1 MRTGPLAATSRPA
14 GPGWQGGRSVTLS
27 ARVRRATAVRDDE
40 AATIGLV
47 AAVFAT
53 LEAGRT
59 LGEVGVS
66 TMVLARLPDDA
77 LPWLQLPLGAVSIV
91 IALVFGAAL
100 GRVIRARVFGITL
113 GVFTALLLLEAL
125 ALPALPGLVPIAWLT
140 VMIAGSLGVTIA
152 WTSAGSTLDA
162 RQAKRLFPLCTAAA
176 IAGSFAAGLL
186 SGHLASLLGTTALL
200 VGHAACLAVAVVLI
214 RRLAGRSVGSGWG
227 EPGRSDGPR
236 SVVADLRVGMDEV
249 LRSPL
254 LRLVALAYVLFA
266 VLLFSVAFPFQI
278 AAKRAFAD
286 EGELAGALGIV
297 AAIVTAASLVV
308 SLLVANRFYARFGV
322 AAGALLVPL
331 VYLATFAV
339 WIVHF
344 DFGTAAALLIVL
356 QVTQRGVSNAA
367 WSAFYNVVPAARRAQ
382 AMAFNDG
389 VALPIGVMLAGVL
402 QLTAARVL
410 QPDQVFWLGLGTA
423 AACTA
428 VAIAIRRRYG
438 AALLATLRSSAG
450 ERILEGGPGLGDR
463 LDAPDVRG
471 SLVQAL
477 HDPAPAARSMAAGL
491 LARSTHPEARDALA
505 GVLDDPDPLVS
516 GTAIVAILRD
526 GGDAVATLA
535 AERRL
540 AGLPEGSE
548 VERVVALRA
557 LHQLGRTPDRSTL
570 EAALADPAAT
580 VRAVAVTHLADGVRG
595 TGGAG
600 DTAGATGPGTGGR
613 GAGAATD
620 RLVAALDDPSHL
632 VRRAA
637 AATISASPGI
647 PKGVLGRLEGGS
659 PATQA
664 AALAA
669 LASPDGSP
677 CERPVADAVER
688 WALRTLGPAQALQA
702 SRADL
707 VSSLRATGDDGRA
720 AELGRFLLAA
730 IDHRLDR
737 AKELALLALAV
748 LGTPSAG
755 GVIRRRLQAPDPEV
769 RAQAIEALDSTAER
783 HVGAALLRLIEPPEG
798 RPGGDRVT
806 ALHRLRHDDDPWIAG
821 LARLL
826 DATGDPMPEPSGP
839 LTDIET
845 MLRLRRV
852 PLFAGLAP
860 EDLHRLALVATQ
872 RLFEAGATVV
882 REGELGDELFLIL
895 EGRVRVIRD
904 GSDGSTRTIRD
915 YGPGDHFGELAVL
928 RRRPRAATVVALD
941 PLETLVIDGDGLTT
955 ILRERP
961 DAAMALLATLAER
974 ISLQ

>member
-1 MRTGPLAATSRPA
+1 M
-14 GPGWQGGRSVTLS
+14 TLS

-40 AATIGLV
+40 AATIAWI

-66 TMVLARLPDDA
+66 TLVLARLPDDA

-91 IALVFGAAL
+91 IALAFGAAL
-100 GRVIRARVFGITL
+100 GRVVRARVFGITL
-113 GVFTALLLLEAL
+113 GAVSGLLLLEAL

-176 IAGSFAAGLL
+176 IAGSFAGGVLAGP
-186 SGHLASLLGTTALL
+186 LASLLGTTALL
-200 VGHAACLAVAVVLI
+200 LGHAVCLALSIVLI

-227 EPGRSDGPR
+227 APARSGAPR
-236 SVVADLRVGMDEV
+236 SVVADLRVGMDAV

-254 LRLVALAYVLFA
+254 LRLVAVAYVLFA
-266 VLLFSVAFPFQI
+266 ILLFSVAFPFQI

-286 EGELAGALGIV
+286 EGELAGTLGIV
-297 AAIVTAASLVV
+297 AAIVTAASLVI

-339 WIVHF
+339 WIVQF

-367 WSAFYNVVPAARRAQ
+367 WSAFYNVVPADRRAQ

-389 VALPIGVMLAGVL
+389 VAVPIGVMLAGVL

-438 AALLATLRSSAG
+438 AALLATLRSGAG

-463 LDAPDVRG
+463 LDAPDVLG
-471 SLVQAL
+471 TLVEAL

-491 LARSTHPEARDALA
+491 LARSTHPDAQRALA
-505 GVLDDPDPLVS
+505 GVLDDPDPLVA
-516 GTAIVAILRD
+516 GTAITAILRA
-526 GGDAVATLA
+526 GGAPAAAPA

-540 AGLPEGSE
+540 AELLDGSE

-557 LHQLGRTPDRSTL
+557 FQQVGRTPDLAIL
-570 EAALADPAAT
+570 EAALTDPAAT
-580 VRAVAVTHLADGVRG
+580 VRAVALTHLAGGARG
-595 TGGAG
+595 TGGADG
-600 DTAGATGPGTGGR
+600 TAHATGPGSTGR
-613 GAGAATD
+613 NAAGAVD
-620 RLVAALDDPSHL
+620 RLVAGLDDPSHL

-637 AATISASPGI
+637 ATTIAASPGI
-647 PKGVLGRLEGGS
+647 PDGVLGRLDAGS
-659 PATQA
+659 PAAQA

-702 SRADL
+702 SRTAL
-707 VSSLRATGDDGRA
+707 ASGPGATGEDGRA
-720 AELGRFLLAA
+720 AELGGFLMAA
-730 IDHRLDR
+730 IDHRLEQ

-783 HVGAALLRLIEPPEG
+783 HVGAALLRLIEPPEAP
-798 RPGGDRVT
+798 PGGDRVT
-806 ALHRLRHDDDPWIAG
+806 ALDRLRHDDDPWIAG
-821 LARLL
+821 LARLI
-826 DATGDPMPEPSGP
+826 DPTGDPMPEPSGP

-860 EDLHRLALVATQ
+860 EDLHRLALVATE
-872 RLFEAGATVV
+872 RRFEAGATVV

-895 EGRVRVIRD
+895 EGRVRVMRD
-904 GSDGSTRTIRD
+904 GPDGDRRTIRD